1 MKLQGMT
8 AWITGAG
15 RGIGRAIALRLA
27 SEGALVGLTARSER
41 ELTTVAEAVTSAGG
55 RAVVAP
61 ADVSKPD
68 EVERAFRTVFDA
80 GKRLDIL
87 VNNAG
92 IGIFAP
98 VSKLSVDDFD
108 RMWNV
113 NVRGVFLCTRLAV
126 PVMEQQ
132 QLGAIVNISSLAGK
146 NAFINGG
153 GYAATKWALNGFS
166 NCLRFEVRSSNVR
179 VITVGPGSVAT
190 EFSSTP
196 KDPARLERILQPDD
210 VATAVLAA
218 LLLPPRAMMSEIDL
232 RPTNP

>member
-1 MKLQGMT
+1 MNLQGKA
-8 AWITGAG
+8 AWVTGAG

-27 SEGALVGLTARSER
+27 SEGALVGLTSRSEK
-41 ELTTVAEAVTSAGG
+41 ELSSVADAVAGAGG

-61 ADVSKPD
+61 ADVTKPD
-68 EVERAFRTVFDA
+68 EVERAFRTVLAA
-80 GKRLDIL
+80 GERLDIL

-92 IGIFAP
+92 IGIFAA
-98 VSKLSVDDFD
+98 VSKLSLEDFD

-126 PVMEQQ
+126 PVMEEQQ
-132 QLGAIVNISSLAGK
+132 SGAIVNISSLAGK
-146 NAFINGG
+146 NAFVNGA
-153 GYAATKWALNGFS
+153 GYAATKWALNGFT

-196 KDPARLERILQPDD
+196 KDPAKLERILQPDD
-210 VATAVLAA
+210 VASAVLAA
-218 LLLPPRAMMSEIDL
+218 LVLPPHAMMSEIDL

>member
-1 MKLQGMT
+1 MMLKGMT

-27 SEGALVGLTARSER
+27 SEGALVGLTARSKED
-41 ELTTVAEAVTSAGG
+41 LLSVADAVAAAGG
-55 RAVVAP
+55 RAVMAR
-61 ADVSKPD
+61 ADVTNPE
-68 EVERAFRTVFDA
+68 EVERAFQTVLDA
-80 GKRLDIL
+80 GSRLDIL

-92 IGIFAP
+92 IGVFAP
-98 VSKLSVDDFD
+98 VSKLSLEDFD

-132 QLGAIVNISSLAGK
+132 QSGAIINISSLAGM
-146 NAFINGG
+146 NAFVNGA
-153 GYAATKWALNGFS
+153 GYAATKWALNGFT
-166 NCLRFEVRSSNVR
+166 NCLRLEVRSSNVR

-190 EFSSTP
+190 DFSSTP
-196 KDPARLERILQPDD
+196 KEPAKLERILQPDD
-210 VATAVLAA
+210 VASAVLAA

>member
-1 MKLQGMT
+1 MNLQGMT

-27 SEGALVGLTARSER
+27 AEGALVGLTARSKQ
-41 ELTTVAEAVTSAGG
+41 ELSSLVDAVAGSGG

-61 ADVSKPD
+61 ADVTKPD
-68 EVERAFRTVFDA
+68 EVERAFRTVLDA

-98 VSKLSVDDFD
+98 VSKLSLEDFD

-126 PVMEQQ
+126 PVMEHQQ
-132 QLGAIVNISSLAGK
+132 TGAIVNISSLAGK
-146 NAFINGG
+146 NAFVNGA
-153 GYAATKWALNGFS
+153 GYAATKWALNGFT

-196 KDPARLERILQPDD
+196 KDPAKLERILQPDD
-210 VATAVLAA
+210 VASAVLAA